1 MKEDAVR
8 EKLATCTR
16 IFAMQGL
23 LGMFGHISAFLP
35 ESGRVVICPGAGA
48 DKAKVQAE
56 DMLVL
61 DLNGRVLEGMGSL
74 PREWPIHTELHR
86 ARANAL
92 AVAHCHA
99 HYSTLFAIASRPLQP
114 VTMGGVI
121 FADGVPVYSAAEF
134 IDTPERGRRLVEVID
149 NRRAALLRCHGFVSV
164 AGSIEGMLHTSLV
177 LEDNAR
183 KSVEA
188 LQLGDLQPLSHDEC
202 VRIEPT
208 YPEARAKNHFTY
220 MAIQEARWDR
230 QPATGLGPPV

>member
-74 PREWPIHTELHR
+74 PGEC
-86 ARANAL
+86 AG
-92 AVAHCHA
+92 
-99 HYSTLFAIASRPLQP
+99 SRPLP
-114 VTMGGVI
+114 RPLFDAFCHRV
-121 FADGVPVYSAAEF
+121 AAPSPRHDG
-134 IDTPERGRRLVEVID
+134 RGHLCGWCAHV
-149 NRRAALLRCHGFVSV
+149 
-164 AGSIEGMLHTSLV
+164 
-177 LEDNAR
+177 
-183 KSVEA
+183 
-188 LQLGDLQPLSHDEC
+188 
-202 VRIEPT
+202 
-208 YPEARAKNHFTY
+208 
-220 MAIQEARWDR
+220 
-230 QPATGLGPPV
+230 